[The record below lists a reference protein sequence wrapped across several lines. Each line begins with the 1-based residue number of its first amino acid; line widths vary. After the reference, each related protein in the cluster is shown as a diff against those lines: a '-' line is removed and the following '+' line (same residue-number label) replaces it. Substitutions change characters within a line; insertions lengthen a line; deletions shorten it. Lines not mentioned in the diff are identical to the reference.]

1 MRKACFEL
9 VTDTS
14 HFNPLQLQPRA
25 LLQISFNAL
34 SRWLK
39 EHLVPFPRLVQDH
52 NVSVAILGASLKY
65 EAPLR
70 FFDDDTLRV
79 EATCRLMQ
87 QGSRILLEVEFWGAG
102 ARAATVTVPLCP
114 LAIDDSIS
122 LAAAPTRIVGELLG
136 RFAEDEIDPGA
147 VPRCLPR
154 SRRVRIESGT
164 RLADGT
170 SSFVVHR
177 HLCEVADQW
186 AFTEVPALVGAS
198 RESLAQGQGSACP
211 ELISALAKPLRS
223 FEMELTRPYFWF
235 QAGQVDTVAYRHD
248 DGLAMIHQLS
258 SDVPGRKGYGTVLER
273 F

>member
-1 MRKACFEL
+1 MRSVCFEL

-34 SRWLK
+34 ARWLK
-39 EHLVPFPRLVQDH
+39 EYLVPFPQLVQDH
-52 NVSVAILGASLKY
+52 RLSVAILGASLTY

-70 FFDDDTLRV
+70 FFDDDSLRV
-79 EATCRLMQ
+79 EATCRLMEK
-87 QGSRILLEVEFWGAG
+87 GSRILLEVEFWGAG
-102 ARAATVTVPLCP
+102 ACAARVTLPLCP
-114 LAIDDSIS
+114 LAIEDPRS
-122 LAAAPTRIVGELLG
+122 LAAAPTRIVGEMLE
-136 RFAEDEIDPGA
+136 RFAEDEIDAGSP
-147 VPRCLPR
+147 PRCLPR
-154 SRRVRIESGT
+154 ARRVHIEAGS

-198 RESLAQGQGSACP
+198 RESLAHEQGAGLPA
-211 ELISALAKPLRS
+211 LNDALAKPLRS
-223 FEMELTRPYFWF
+223 FDMELTRPYFWL
-235 QAGQVDTVAYRHD
+235 QTGRVDTVAYRND
-248 DGLAMIHQLS
+248 DGLAMIHRLT
-258 SDVPGRKGYGTVLER
+258 SDVPGRKVYGTVLER